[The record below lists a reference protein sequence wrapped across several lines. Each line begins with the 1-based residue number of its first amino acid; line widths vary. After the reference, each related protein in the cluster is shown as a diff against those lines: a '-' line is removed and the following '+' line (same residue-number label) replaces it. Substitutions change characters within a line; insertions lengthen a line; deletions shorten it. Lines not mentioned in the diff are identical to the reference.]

1 VASESR
7 GLETGVLALERD
19 FVLPQRPSILT
30 TVLRFI
36 VRKPLGTFG
45 FLLIFLVGFTAV
57 AEPLIARY
65 DGLKTFEMIN
75 PAYDPNSFDPAALS
89 PTKVNTQGPP
99 SMTNWFGTDH
109 QGHDTYA
116 RIIRGARRSLGVGL
130 GALAIGTTAGVLIAL
145 VSAYI
150 KGTFDLILQRF
161 MDGFQ
166 AFPPLVFLVL
176 LVTVTEPSLMSLTI
190 GLGVVATPQVSRVVR
205 SAVFQAREMPYVEAA
220 RVIGCPP
227 TRIMLRHIL
236 PNVMAPVI
244 VVFSIGVGTAI
255 LAEAM
260 LTFLG
265 LGPPGISWGQMLN
278 TGRLFLLDSPWQ
290 AVFSGLAITLAVLGF
305 NLAGDALRDVLD
317 PRLGLRAT

>member
-1 VASESR
+1 MASESR
-7 GLETGVLALERD
+7 GGVLELERD
-19 FVLPQRPSILT
+19 FALPPRPSVPT

-45 FLLIFLVGFTAV
+45 FLLIFLVGFLAA
-57 AEPLIARY
+57 AEPLVARY
-65 DGLKTFEMIN
+65 DGLQTFEVVDPN
-75 PAYDPNSFDPAALS
+75 YDPNVFNPNALS
-89 PTKVNTQGPP
+89 PTKLNTQGPP
-99 SMTNWFGTDH
+99 SMTNWFGTDN
-109 QGHDTYA
+109 QGQDTYA
-116 RIIRGARRSLGVGL
+116 RIVRGARRSLGVGL
-130 GALAIGTTAGVLIAL
+130 GALAIGTTAGVMIAL
-145 VSAYI
+145 VSAYVR
-150 KGTFDLILQRF
+150 GTFDLILQRF

-176 LVTVTEPSLMSLTI
+176 IVTVTKPSLLSMTI
-190 GLGVVATPQVSRVVR
+190 GLGIVATPQVSRVVR

-220 RVIGCPP
+220 QVIGCSP
-227 TRIMLRHIL
+227 TRIMVRHIL

-244 VVFSIGVGTAI
+244 VVFSIGVGTVILTEAI
-255 LAEAM
+255 

-278 TGRLFLLDSPWQ
+278 TGRQFVLDSPWQ

-317 PRLGLRAT
+317 PRLGLRGT

>member
-1 VASESR
+1 MASES
-7 GLETGVLALERD
+7 GELETGVLVPERE
-19 FVLPQRPSILT
+19 FVLPQRRSPLA

-45 FLLIFLVGFTAV
+45 FALIFLIGFMAA

-65 DGLKTFEMIN
+65 DGLRTFEIAN
-75 PAYDPNSFDPAALS
+75 PNYDPASFDPAALS

-99 SMTNWFGTDH
+99 SWTNWFGTDH

-116 RIIRGARRSLGVGL
+116 RIVRGARRSLGIGL
-130 GALAIGTTAGVLIAL
+130 GSLAIGTVAGVLIAL
-145 VSAYI
+145 VSAYV
-150 KGTFDLILQRF
+150 KGAFDMIVQRF

-166 AFPPLVFLVL
+166 AFPPLVFLIL
-176 LVTVTEPSLMSLTI
+176 LVTVTEPSVMSLTI
-190 GLGVVATPQVSRVVR
+190 GLGIVATPSVSRVVR
-205 SAVFQAREMPYVEAA
+205 SVVFQVREMPYVEAA
-220 RVIGCPP
+220 RVIGCPDV
-227 TRIMLRHIL
+227 RIMLRHIL
-236 PNVMAPVI
+236 PNVLAPII
-244 VVFSIGVGTAI
+244 VVFSIGVGTVI

-290 AVFSGLAITLAVLGF
+290 AIFAGLAITVAVLGF

-317 PRLGLRAT
+317 PRLGLHRA

>member
-1 VASESR
+1 VASESG

-19 FVLPQRPSILT
+19 FALPPRPSILT

-45 FLLIFLVGFTAV
+45 FLLIFLVGFLAA

-65 DGLKTFEMIN
+65 DGLKTFEIVN
-75 PAYDPNSFDPAALS
+75 PDYNPNSFDPSALS

-116 RIIRGARRSLGVGL
+116 RIVRGARRSLGVGL
-130 GALAIGTTAGVLIAL
+130 GALAIGTTAGVFIAL

-150 KGTFDLILQRF
+150 RGTFDLILQRF

-176 LVTVTEPSLMSLTI
+176 IVTVTEPSLLSMTI

-205 SAVFQAREMPYVEAA
+205 SAVFQAREMPYIEAA
-220 RVIGCPP
+220 RVIGCNPA
-227 TRIMLRHIL
+227 RIMVRHIL

-244 VVFSIGVGTAI
+244 VVFSIGVGTVILTEAI
-255 LAEAM
+255 

-278 TGRLFLLDSPWQ
+278 TGRLFVLDSPWQ

-317 PRLGLRAT
+317 PRLGLRGA